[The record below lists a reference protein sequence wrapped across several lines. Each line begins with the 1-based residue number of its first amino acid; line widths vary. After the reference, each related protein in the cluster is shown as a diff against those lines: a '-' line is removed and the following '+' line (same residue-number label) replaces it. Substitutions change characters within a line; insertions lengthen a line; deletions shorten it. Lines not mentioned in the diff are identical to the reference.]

1 MTHCGLFRD
10 VILAN
15 PGEEQAFSKKMRAII
30 EAHFPRKQQKNSGL
44 VVLSGDEEDHFPR
57 KKQKKSGPVVLSS
70 DEEDIDG
77 ELNQASDED
86 SEERSQASDEDNNK
100 ETYSLLMSDLAGMSL
115 CIECDGQDGVCV

>member
-15 PGEEQAFSKKMRAII
+15 PGEEQAFSKRMRAII
-30 EAHFPRKQQKNSGL
+30 EAHSPRKQ
-44 VVLSGDEEDHFPR
+44 
-57 KKQKKSGPVVLSS
+57 QKKSGPVVLSS